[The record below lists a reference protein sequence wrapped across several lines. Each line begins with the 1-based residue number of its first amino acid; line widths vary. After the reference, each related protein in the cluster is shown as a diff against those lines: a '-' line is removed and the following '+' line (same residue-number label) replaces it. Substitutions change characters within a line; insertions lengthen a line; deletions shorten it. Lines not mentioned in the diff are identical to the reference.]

1 MYRRQT
7 EAAVRIS
14 ALAAFNM
21 HRKCHRYFKKHILLA
36 DTYKHLMLKK
46 MLIFCQHYWRL
57 NICDN
62 FGSNIVTLSIFCYDC
77 ELTHFQTFKAKTAWQ
92 SGKTVCRHFH
102 SKETATL
109 LKKKSKRQLRAAWKT
124 SWTAEECHPSTQSQ
138 AVLVLGRQAAK
149 GPSGPWLQHKQLCRA
164 EGPTAWLTSQHLTES
179 CWMPLQQYESFRR
192 DPGHHQTGPWQQQ
205 TPCWTRAQKSSSE
218 IYSQLLCL
226 LFANVLKQKDVL
238 SVAQSHRQSHTM
250 GQNWYIALPMLSNAR
265 KSLVFRNNH
274 LC

>member
-109 LKKKSKRQLRAAWKT
+109 LKKKIQE
-124 SWTAEECHPSTQSQ
+124 TAESSLEDIMDGRGMSSVSTKSGS
-138 AVLVLGRQAAK
+138 ACVRETGCKGAIRPMTPAQAAVQGRRSHSMINLTALDWK
-149 GPSGPWLQHKQLCRA
+149 LLNAIATVWKLQERPRSSPNWALT
-164 EGPTAWLTSQHLTES
+164 TANSLLDKSTE
-179 CWMPLQQYESFRR
+179 
-192 DPGHHQTGPWQQQ
+192 
-205 TPCWTRAQKSSSE
+205 
-218 IYSQLLCL
+218 
-226 LFANVLKQKDVL
+226 VL
-238 SVAQSHRQSHTM
+238 
-250 GQNWYIALPMLSNAR
+250 
-265 KSLVFRNNH
+265 FRNLLPTSLPFVCQCFKAKRCAQCCTITQTIPH
-274 LC
+274 HVTELIRCSSHVK